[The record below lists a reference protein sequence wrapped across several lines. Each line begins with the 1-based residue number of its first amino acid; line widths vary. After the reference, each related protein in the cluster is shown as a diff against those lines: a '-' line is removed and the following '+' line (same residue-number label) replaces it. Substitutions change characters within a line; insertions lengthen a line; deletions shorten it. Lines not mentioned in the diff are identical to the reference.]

1 MHNSIALSTPLGL
14 MDQTSHAATWETE
27 LGSLLAEL
35 SAVQSDLLAML
46 TEKRRILIARD
57 LPALAAMQINE
68 AELITRLQVCQDR
81 RAALLARAS
90 EEGLPSSSLIS
101 LTAALP
107 EEQRRELT
115 PQLRDASARIRLLQH
130 HSLTNWVIIQ
140 KNLIHLSQLLEI
152 IATGGRPKPTYGKND
167 CARTGGTLV
176 DRAA

>member
-1 MHNSIALSTPLGL
+1 
-14 MDQTSHAATWETE
+14 MDHPPQAAAWDIE

-35 SAVQSDLLAML
+35 SAVQSDLLQML
-46 TEKRRILIARD
+46 TEKRQILLARD
-57 LPALAAMQINE
+57 LPALSSMQVRE
-68 AELITRLQVCQDR
+68 AELITRLQACQDR
-81 RAALLARAS
+81 RLALLARAS
-90 EEGLPSSSLIS
+90 DEGLPSKNLIS

-107 EEQRRELT
+107 DDQRRELA

-140 KNLIHLSQLLEI
+140 RNLIHLSQLLEI

-167 CARTGGTLV
+167 CARSGGSLV

>member
-1 MHNSIALSTPLGL
+1 
-14 MDQTSHAATWETE
+14 MDHPPHAAAWETE

-35 SAVQSDLLAML
+35 SAVQSDLLEML
-46 TEKRRILIARD
+46 TEKRQILLARD
-57 LPALAAMQINE
+57 LPALAAMQIRE
-68 AELITRLQVCQDR
+68 AELITRLEACQDHR
-81 RAALLARAS
+81 LALLARAA
-90 EEGLPSSSLIS
+90 EEGLPAKDLTT

-107 EEQRRELT
+107 DDQRRQLT

-140 KNLIHLSQLLEI
+140 RNLIHLSQLLEI

-167 CARTGGTLV
+167 CARSGGTLV